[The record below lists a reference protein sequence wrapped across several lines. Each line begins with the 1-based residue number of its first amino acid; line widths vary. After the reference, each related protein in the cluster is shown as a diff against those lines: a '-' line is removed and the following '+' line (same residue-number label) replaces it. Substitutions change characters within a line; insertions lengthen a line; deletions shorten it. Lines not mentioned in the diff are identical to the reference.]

1 MKHTLL
7 FALLMVAASLSA
19 QNASIQGQ
27 LQDTDA
33 QAVAFA
39 NVALYQLP
47 DSNLIKVEVSDE
59 SGIFRLQNLS
69 SGDYYLVASFVGY
82 NNLQTQVLTITDDER
97 RDLAILK
104 MQSSAVALEGAT
116 VTARRAIVEIKPD
129 RTVFN
134 VQGTINSVGSD
145 AISLLRKAPGVNVDN
160 NDNISVLGRAGV
172 LLYVDGKRLP
182 LSGQEL
188 SNYLQSLPAEQI
200 DRIDIITN
208 PGAKYEAEGNAGIID
223 IRLKKDKNLGVNG
236 SANATYSQGRYS
248 RGNANA
254 SGNYRNK
261 KMNVFASA
269 GGGWGQQFDNMDFVN
284 FQNKLEMVETTRGI
298 NNWDF
303 ASYRLGTDFFL
314 GKQHT
319 IGFLIDGRTFDGT
332 RDTRSRTT
340 LAQAA
345 TPNNLDSIL
354 IAQNLAND
362 SRFQNAF
369 NINYR
374 FDNAKGRTL
383 NIDLDYG
390 NYQNDSDRFQPN
402 RYFDP
407 TEQNVLTAVTNTFDT
422 PTDIDILTAKVDF
435 EENLWGGVLGIGS
448 KVVSIVSD
456 NTFLVYNF
464 DETTNT
470 ETRIDELSNLF
481 EYTENVYAGYINF
494 ARSLSETVQFSAGLR
509 AEQTD
514 AQGLLSVFQAG
525 LEEDPVDLNYLS
537 WFPSAGLTW
546 QVDETNVLSLNYGR
560 RINRPD
566 YNVLNPFNDKQSEI
580 SFSKGNPFLQPE
592 IVNNVEIGYT
602 LASLYNFKLA
612 YSKTTDQIT
621 RLIAPDEDDP
631 RANFI
636 TWENLAEQTTISFN
650 ASAPIQVTPKW
661 NAYINLNAFH
671 LDNQADYGEG
681 AIVDV
686 QAFSYTIF
694 QQSTIDLPWQLQGEI
709 SGYFSG
715 PGVWGG
721 VFRYES
727 NWSLNL
733 GLQRRFL
740 NDQLNVRLSADDLF
754 FQTGWDGESEF
765 NGLRAVGSGRWDSR
779 RASLSL
785 SYNFG
790 NQNIKSRRR
799 KTGLEQEAGRVG
811 S

>member
-1 MKHTLL
+1 MKHILL
-7 FALLMVAASLSA
+7 YALLLCAATPLLA
-19 QNASIQGQ
+19 QTASIQGQ
-27 LQDTDA
+27 LQDTEA

-39 NVALYQLP
+39 NVALYELP
-47 DSNLIKVEVSDE
+47 DSNLVKVEVSDE

-69 SGDYYLVASFVGY
+69 AGNYYVVSSFVGY
-82 NNLQTQVLTITDDER
+82 NDLQTEMLQLEADKR
-97 RDLAILK
+97 LDLEVLK
-104 MQSSAVALEGAT
+104 MQSSAIALEGAT
-116 VTARRAIVEIKPD
+116 VTARRAMVEIKPD

-134 VQGTINSVGSD
+134 VQGTINSIGSD

-223 IRLKKDKNLGVNG
+223 IRLKKDKNLGTNG
-236 SANATYSQGRYS
+236 SANATYSQGRYT
-248 RGNANA
+248 RANTNA
-254 SGNYRNK
+254 SANYRNK
-261 KMNVFASA
+261 GMNVFANA
-269 GGGWGQQFDNMDFVN
+269 GIGRGKIFNNMDFIN
-284 FQNKLEMVETTRGI
+284 FQNGLRLQEETRSI
-298 NNWDF
+298 NNWNF

-314 GKQHT
+314 GKKHT
-319 IGFLIDGRTFDGT
+319 IGFLVDGRTFDGT
-332 RDTRSRTT
+332 RNNNSRTF
-340 LAQAA
+340 LAQAT
-345 TPNNLDSIL
+345 TPNSPDSIL
-354 IAQNLAND
+354 VALNRADD

-369 NINYR
+369 NVNYR

-390 NYQNDSDRFQPN
+390 NYQNDSERFQPN
-402 RYFDP
+402 QYFDP
-407 TEQNVLTAVTNTFDT
+407 TQQSVLTEVINTFDT
-422 PTDIDILTAKVDF
+422 PTDIDILTGKIDF
-435 EENLWGGVLGIGS
+435 EENILGGVLGIGS

-456 NTFLVYNF
+456 NTFLVF
-464 DETTNT
+464 DVFNGNEQRND
-470 ETRIDELSNLF
+470 RLSNLF

-494 ARSLSETVQFSAGLR
+494 ARPITETINFSGGLR

-514 AQGLLSVFQAG
+514 AQGLLSVFQSG

-546 QVDETNVLSLNYGR
+546 QVDEANVLSLNYGR

-580 SFSKGNPFLQPE
+580 SFQKGNPFLQPE

-602 LASLYNFKLA
+602 LGSRYNFKLA
-612 YSKTTDQIT
+612 YSKTSDQIT
-621 RLIAPDEDDP
+621 RLIAPDEEDP

-661 NAYINLNAFH
+661 NSYVNLNAFR
-671 LDNQADYGEG
+671 LDNQADYGDG

-686 QAFSYTIF
+686 QAFSYNIF
-694 QQSTIDLPWQLQGEI
+694 QQSTFDLPWSLQGEI

-727 NWSLNL
+727 NWSLNV

-740 NDQLNVRLSADDLF
+740 NEQLNVRLSADDLF
-754 FQTGWDGESEF
+754 YQTGWDGESEF

-779 RASLSL
+779 RVSLSL
-785 SYNFG
+785 SYSFG
-790 NQNIKSRRR
+790 NQNVQSRRR
-799 KTGLEQEAGRVG
+799 KSGLEEEAGRVG
-811 S
+811 N